1 MKNKHNIFP
10 GMAISPVN
18 QSSKLI
24 KGLMRILMLNLES
37 GTVIC
42 IQATPQQ
49 RHNRNY
55 YLQPIIITV
64 AAINDEIDQN
74 NIALHHLGIKSRAD
88 VLLSDEELDRKYGS
102 SPCPAVVARR
112 ERLVI
117 LNALVPEGMDYSVL
131 LDPQLRNEIVAN
143 YLTKHG
149 KTQNQKQAKAA
160 VVQLIYQFF
169 AEGSTPNALTPYF
182 SQRGGRGKEKKQTK
196 KSGARNSPTKNGI
209 KGVEGFVMTQR
220 DKEICGYCMKHY
232 AHGKNSINKALSD
245 MWRHFY
251 STPVQSP
258 NGQVTPELYP
268 KFLRPT
274 KSQFERWG
282 QKYSGLNLM
291 TRHLNS
297 QQLARFDRALLG
309 TAQDGIVAVGQVA
322 SIDSTS
328 TDVHFVSM
336 LNRQT
341 RIGLMNRILVVDS
354 LYGYIAGFYMGTEAS
369 STETVKLAILH
380 AGSEKSDWLKWLGL
394 EDEIPSEDWLGLKFD
409 TFNAD
414 NTEARTMEIID
425 SITALNGGMRYV
437 PVARSDL
444 NSIVETAHHSLHRSV
459 DHKEPGT
466 TRGKKT
472 DRGDIKPEL
481 EARITIIEGIRDIA
495 RAIHVHNTKSLT
507 HITPSLNMRQEILDK
522 GLKLSRLNLTRLAMR
537 QGRFNS
543 NGIHFDD
550 FVIKFSMPIKGTFTA
565 KGVKLHN
572 PKANRREFIGSL
584 RFVSNDPIMVEK
596 FTRAKTARKGSPEN
610 FDATFFHNPY
620 CLDKI
625 FYLDVQTG
633 KTYTLYQV
641 AWEEDF
647 KEYTLD
653 DHMDMQNQDAV
664 RHHFEDEDNEQLVT
678 VLDHRIEVTG
688 NNAKKAYQADIAVN
702 PPLSKSQIAKGRNE
716 NRQKERPLLKHGI
729 VIPVEALADVAP
741 ETMPLPEVVANQP
754 PLINQTP
761 PVLNPSQRL
770 DRDFSSRKMR
780 NLLNAIIAE
789 DD

>member
-1 MKNKHNIFP
+1 
-10 GMAISPVN
+10 
-18 QSSKLI
+18 
-24 KGLMRILMLNLES
+24 MRILKVNLEL
-37 GTVIC
+37 GQVLC
-42 IQATPQQ
+42 IRAEPQHKQ
-49 RHNRNY
+49 GRKY
-55 YLQPIIITV
+55 YLCPKV
-64 AAINDEIDQN
+64 FELAAIERGIDQKTLS
-74 NIALHHLGIKSRAD
+74 LHHLGIKSRTD
-88 VLLSDEELDRKYGS
+88 VLLSDYELDNKYGS
-102 SPCPAVVARR
+102 SPCPAVVTRR
-112 ERLVI
+112 ERMVI
-117 LNALVPEGMDYSVL
+117 LNSLVPEGMDYSVL
-131 LDPQLRNEIVAN
+131 LDPQLRNENVAN
-143 YLTKHG
+143 YLTKQG
-149 KTQNQKQAKAA
+149 KTQDLKQAKAA
-160 VVQLIYQFF
+160 IAQLIFQFF
-169 AEGSTPNALTPYF
+169 AEGSTSNALTPYF
-182 SQRGGRGKEKKQTK
+182 SERGGRGKEKKQAK
-196 KSGARNSPTKNGI
+196 KSGARNAPTKNGI
-209 KGVEGFVMTQR
+209 KGVEGFLMTQR

-232 AHGKNSINKALSD
+232 ARGKNSINKALSD

-251 STPVQSP
+251 STPVQSS
-258 NGQVTPELYP
+258 NGQVTAELYP
-268 KFLRPT
+268 KSLRPT
-274 KSQFERWG
+274 KSQFRRWG
-282 QKYSGLNLM
+282 QKYGGLNLM

-297 QQLARFDRALLG
+297 QQLARLDRALLG

-336 LNRQT
+336 FNRQQ

-354 LYGYIAGFYMGTEAS
+354 LYGYISGFYMGTEAS

-394 EDEIPSEDWLGLKFD
+394 EDEIPPEDWLGLKFD

-414 NTEARTMEIID
+414 NTEARTMEIMD

-572 PKANRREFIGSL
+572 PKAKRRQFIRSL

-596 FTRAKTARKGSPEN
+596 FTRAKTNRKDAPDN
-610 FDATFFHNPY
+610 FDASFLHNPY

-625 FYLDVQTG
+625 FYMDVHTG
-633 KTYTLYQV
+633 KTYALYQV

-653 DHMDMQNQDAV
+653 DHIDMQNQDAV
-664 RHHFEDEDNEQLVT
+664 RHHLEDADNEQLIA
-678 VLDHRIEVTG
+678 VLDQRIEETG
-688 NNAKKAYQADIAVN
+688 NTAKKAYQVDIAAS
-702 PPLSKSQIAKGRNE
+702 PPLSKSQITKGRKE
-716 NRQKERPLLKHGI
+716 NRQKERSLLTHGI
-729 VIPVEALADVAP
+729 VIPVAALTETVSEATSMP
-741 ETMPLPEVVANQP
+741 EAITS
-754 PLINQTP
+754 TP
-761 PVLNPSQRL
+761 PVMSPSQRL
-770 DRDFSSRKMR
+770 SIDSSTHKMR